1 MPYSRDV
8 DLRHRHQASF
18 SSRAVSI
25 PHLGSEVVDHAVDKL
40 GDQMSDL
47 TGKLRSHLPD
57 FTRLDFGAIAKG
69 SGTSTLNALAPMLP
83 SPLTWSRSWNPR
95 CLVSPTF
102 FP

>member
-57 FTRLDFGAIAKG
+57 FYAVGLWGYCEGVANKYTECTRPNASFSL
-69 SGTSTLNALAPMLP
+69 TSQNRYA
-83 SPLTWSRSWNPR
+83 
-95 CLVSPTF
+95 
-102 FP
+102 